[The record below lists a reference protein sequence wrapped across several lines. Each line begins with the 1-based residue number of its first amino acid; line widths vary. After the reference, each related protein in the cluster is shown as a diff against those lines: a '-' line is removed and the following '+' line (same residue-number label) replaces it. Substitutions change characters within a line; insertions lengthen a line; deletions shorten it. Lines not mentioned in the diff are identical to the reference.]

1 VPFSWRMII
10 RNLVITV
17 LVVELERIKD
27 ERTKDEQAN
36 KQPNKV
42 KDAKKRKMTHKFKT
56 QLHIHL
62 QKMVVYKRHILSYE

>member
-1 VPFSWRMII
+1 MII

-42 KDAKKRKMTHKFKT
+42 KDAKKRKWSCIRDTYFRT
-56 QLHIHL
+56 
-62 QKMVVYKRHILSYE
+62 SDPNSCW